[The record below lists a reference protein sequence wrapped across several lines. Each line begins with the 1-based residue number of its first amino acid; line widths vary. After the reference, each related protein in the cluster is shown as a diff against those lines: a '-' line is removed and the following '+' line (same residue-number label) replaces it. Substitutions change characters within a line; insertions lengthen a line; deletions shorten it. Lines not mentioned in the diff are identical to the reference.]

1 MKNEFIYLANKLLV
15 NARSALPQKI
25 RWMACAFEGWSGV
38 VFGWSNASW
47 TTYGVQLFGVGGG
60 EGGHEM
66 VPIGIS

>member
-1 MKNEFIYLANKLLV
+1 MHAQRCRKKSAGWR
-15 NARSALPQKI
+15 ARSG
-25 RWMACAFEGWSGV
+25 GWSGV